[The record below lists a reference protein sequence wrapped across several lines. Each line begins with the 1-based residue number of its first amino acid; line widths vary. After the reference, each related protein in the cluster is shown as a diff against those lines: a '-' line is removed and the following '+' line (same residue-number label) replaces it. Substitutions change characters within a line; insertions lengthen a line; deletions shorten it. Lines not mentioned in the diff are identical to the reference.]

1 MERPRGPDHGIKQP
15 PIRLHVHKKAER
27 AVNGDRQNAV
37 DREEIRR
44 QRDPKV
50 RLGGHHVSAVGTDAE
65 PAHATTHQPHP
76 ERVGKL
82 VPEHVNQ
89 DWARQTE
96 ESY

>member
-1 MERPRGPDHGIKQP
+1 LTQTPYKTWQT
-15 PIRLHVHKKAER
+15 
-27 AVNGDRQNAV
+27 NAV

-44 QRDPKV
+44 QRDPEV
-50 RLGGHHVSAVGTDAE
+50 RFGGHHVSAVWADAE
-65 PAHATTHQPHP
+65 PAHLTTHQPHP
-76 ERVGKL
+76 ERMRKL

>member
-1 MERPRGPDHGIKQP
+1 MECPSCANHRVQKP
-15 PIRLHVHKKAER
+15 PIRLHVEKKAET

-44 QRDPKV
+44 QRDPEI
-50 RLGGHHVSAVGTDAE
+50 RFGGHHVSAVGTDAE
-65 PAHATTHQPHP
+65 LAHAATHQPNP